1 MNAPSG
7 NNPIQ
12 FLGKDAIELGI
23 RAGNINIAGRSKVE
37 MMDLNQESLEAQIQ
51 HADTIRKFETQKRAR
66 SIVVPTSIEDVKQKL
81 RELGQPITLFGEG
94 PGDRRERLKE
104 VIASFELEGE
114 SLKKLQVSRNSP

>member
-23 RAGNINIAGRSKVE
+23 RAGNINIAGRSRVE

-66 SIVVPTSIEDVKQKL
+66 SIVVPTSVEDVKQKL